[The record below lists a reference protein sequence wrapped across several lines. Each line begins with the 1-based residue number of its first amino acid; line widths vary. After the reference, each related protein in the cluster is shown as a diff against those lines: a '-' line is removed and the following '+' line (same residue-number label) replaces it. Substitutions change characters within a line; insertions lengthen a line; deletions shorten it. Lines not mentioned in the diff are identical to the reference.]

1 MLDKLR
7 ACPKKYLTLIGSLF
21 IYAALGT
28 FTLTSSTSTYYLSY
42 LLIKTKSEF
51 ARYSNTIVLT
61 SLLHI
66 SVSLSSIIAGLCINK
81 YKFSLK
87 KVCLVGSLVSSLGFC
102 LSFMT
107 IKLSFLLFSITF
119 SMMLGTSMGLNYIVP
134 VSLVTKVKN

>member
-28 FTLTSSTSTYYLSY
+28 FTLTSSTSAYYLSY

-66 SVSLSSIIAGLCINK
+66 SVSLSSIIAGLFINK

-119 SMMLGTSMGLNYIVP
+119 PMMLGTSMGLNYIVP